1 VLRFEAGGV
10 PFALPLAAV
19 REIVPAGA
27 LQGAPAGAVALA
39 ERLGLR
45 GTPAF
50 ALHLV
55 GEGLPVL
62 LVDRML
68 GVGDLADAE
77 AFRLPEG
84 AVAARP
90 SPFTSALRFGEVLHL
105 ELSPRALPEVR
116 PAPIRARPAA
126 ADVPAKGRELVA
138 ERGALRL
145 AFPLAL
151 VVQVVD
157 RVRLSPV
164 PLAPPGLRGLLYLG
178 RALHPVWDAAAFL
191 GPTLPGDPTT
201 AVVLDAGG
209 TTAGLLVDRVVGI
222 SDGEEGPA
230 VRRPPWDVFLAPGE
244 AG

>member
-1 VLRFEAGGV
+1 M
-10 PFALPLAAV
+10 PFALPLSAV
-19 REIVPAGA
+19 REIVPAG
-27 LQGAPAGAVALA
+27 GVRSAPGGAVALA

-45 GTPAF
+45 GSPAF

-55 GEGLPVL
+55 DEGLPVL

-84 AVAARP
+84 VVAARP

-105 ELSPRALPEVR
+105 ELSPVALPGIRPGPTRSR
-116 PAPIRARPAA
+116 PAVD
-126 ADVPAKGRELVA
+126 DVAAKGRELLA
-138 ERGALRL
+138 ERGGLRL

-151 VVQVVD
+151 VLQVVD

-164 PLAPPGLRGLLYLG
+164 PLVPAGLRGLLYLG
-178 RALHPVWDAAAFL
+178 RALHPVWDAAALL

-201 AVVLDAGG
+201 AVILDPGG
-209 TTAGLLVDRVVGI
+209 TTAGLLVDRVLGI
-222 SDGEEGPA
+222 SEGEEGPA
-230 VRRPPWDVFLAPGE
+230 VRRPPWDVFLAPPE

>member
-19 REIVPAGA
+19 REIVPAGSERP
-27 LQGAPAGAVALA
+27 APAGAVALA

-45 GTPAF
+45 GAPAF

-55 GEGLPVL
+55 GAGMPVL

-68 GVGDLADAE
+68 GVGDLAEAE

-90 SPFTSALRFGEVLHL
+90 SPFTSALRFGEILHL
-105 ELSPRALPEVR
+105 ELSPQALG
-116 PAPIRARPAA
+116 AARPLPVRAPPPV
-126 ADVPAKGRELVA
+126 ADVPAKGRELLA
-138 ERGALRL
+138 ERGGLRL
-145 AFPLAL
+145 SFPLGL

-157 RVRLSPV
+157 RVRISPV
-164 PLAPPGLRGLLYLG
+164 PLAPRGLRGLLYLG
-178 RALHPVWDAAAFL
+178 RAIHPAWDATALLGVAAS
-191 GPTLPGDPTT
+191 GDPGT
-201 AVVLDAGG
+201 AVVVDAGG
-209 TTAGLLVDRVVGI
+209 TTAGLLVDRVLGI
-222 SDGEEGPA
+222 SDGGDGEP
-230 VRRPPWDVFLAPGE
+230 VRRPPWDVFLAPVE